1 MSTTSESYRQDWKY
15 IGHSGKFSFPLCSR
29 HTKINKNLYFFL
41 TKETFL
47 MPGWPYFVHCT
58 KCHTIKIHLTKQ
70 VVLTDI
76 RGSTLIGFFSIPLK
90 LYFVFYFS
98 RTIVFHPE
106 GNALF
111 SGSHDMLKIHQW
123 EPGPRVCDA
132 VSMGWGKIRDMAVS
146 ASQLVRCNSNFQK

>member
-15 IGHSGKFSFPLCSR
+15 IGHSGKFSFPPCSR

-47 MPGWPYFVHCT
+47 MPGWPYFIHCT

-76 RGSTLIGFFSIPLK
+76 KGSTLIVFFFNSIKVIFCVLFFQDHRISSRGECSVLGISRHAQNSPVGTWTQSLWCRLHGLGENQGYGCVSIPAGKMQFK
-90 LYFVFYFS
+90 LS
-98 RTIVFHPE
+98 
-106 GNALF
+106 
-111 SGSHDMLKIHQW
+111 K
-123 EPGPRVCDA
+123 
-132 VSMGWGKIRDMAVS
+132 
-146 ASQLVRCNSNFQK
+146 

>member
-29 HTKINKNLYFFL
+29 HTKINKNLYFFSCKGDVSHARMTL
-41 TKETFL
+41 FHSLHE
-47 MPGWPYFVHCT
+47 MPHDKNSSDEASCPDRHKRVNAN
-58 KCHTIKIHLTKQ
+58 
-70 VVLTDI
+70 
-76 RGSTLIGFFSIPLK
+76 RFFSIPLK

-146 ASQLVRCNSNFQK
+146 ASQLVRCNWNFQK

>member
-1 MSTTSESYRQDWKY
+1 
-15 IGHSGKFSFPLCSR
+15 
-29 HTKINKNLYFFL
+29 
-41 TKETFL
+41 
-47 MPGWPYFVHCT
+47 MPGWPYFIHCT

-76 RGSTLIGFFSIPLK
+76 KGSTLIVFFSIPLK

-146 ASQLVRCNSNFQK
+146 ASQLVRCNSNFQKWLKFENREIHLKRNRISPWIRKGSITSAKPWLLPKGLLFHELLF

>member
-1 MSTTSESYRQDWKY
+1 MTLF
-15 IGHSGKFSFPLCSR
+15 HSLHEMPHDKNSSDEASCPDR
-29 HTKINKNLYFFL
+29 HKRVNA
-41 TKETFL
+41 
-47 MPGWPYFVHCT
+47 H
-58 KCHTIKIHLTKQ
+58 
-70 VVLTDI
+70 
-76 RGSTLIGFFSIPLK
+76 SFFSIPLE
-90 LYFVFYFS
+90 LYLMFYFS

-146 ASQLVRCNSNFQK
+146 ASQLVRCNSNFQSRLIFWTLKATQHKFENI